1 MIFQIAFRS
10 ANSVGID
17 ESMADP
23 TFVATSTGIASF
35 KRAKRDGRNPS
46 TGARTSR
53 KFWSTFYWLE
63 GILPLTQGN
72 GEFIY

>member
-1 MIFQIAFRS
+1 MVFQTALRS
-10 ANSVGID
+10 ANLSGID
-17 ESMADP
+17 KSIADP
-23 TFVATSTGIASF
+23 TFTTTSTGTLSF

-72 GEFIY
+72 DEFIY

>member
-1 MIFQIAFRS
+1 MIFQTAPRD
-10 ANSVGID
+10 ANLSGID
-17 ESMADP
+17 TSIADP
-23 TFVATSTGIASF
+23 TFTTTSTGTLSF

-53 KFWSTFYWLE
+53 KYWSTFYWLE

-72 GEFIY
+72 DNFIY

>member
-1 MIFQIAFRS
+1 MVFQTALRS
-10 ANSVGID
+10 ANLNGID
-17 ESMADP
+17 KSMADP
-23 TFVATSTGIASF
+23 TFTTTSTGTLSF

-53 KFWSTFYWLE
+53 RFWSTFYWLE

-72 GEFIY
+72 GNFIY

>member
-1 MIFQIAFRS
+1 MIFQTAPRS
-10 ANSVGID
+10 ANLIGVD
-17 ESMADP
+17 ASMADP
-23 TFVATSTGIASF
+23 TFIATSTGIGSF

-53 KFWSTFYWLE
+53 KFWSTFYWLF
-63 GILPLTQGN
+63 GIKPLTQGN

>member
-1 MIFQIAFRS
+1 MIFQTASRD
-10 ANSVGID
+10 ANETGVD
-17 ESMADP
+17 ASMADP
-23 TFVATSTGIASF
+23 TFTTTSTGTLSF

>member
-1 MIFQIAFRS
+1 MIFQTALRS
-10 ANSVGID
+10 ANNIGVD
-17 ESMADP
+17 PSMADP
-23 TFVATSTGIASF
+23 TFTTTSTGTLSF

-53 KFWSTFYWLE
+53 RFWSSYYWLE

-72 GEFIY
+72 ENFIY

>member
-1 MIFQIAFRS
+1 MIFQLAFRS
-10 ANSVGID
+10 ANNIGVD
-17 ESMADP
+17 PSMADP
-23 TFVATSTGIASF
+23 TFITVSTGIGSY

-53 KFWSTFYWLE
+53 RFWSTYYWLE

-72 GEFIY
+72 ENFIY